1 MASIMASIEL
11 QDKFSTVV
19 YGMIHA
25 VNLSVSAMY
34 DMREAVGA
42 DFDTASLEG
51 AKDEIDRATLA
62 AQQLGNALH
71 SAEMFDINVGT

>member
-62 AQQLGNALH
+62 KTAAWKCIT
-71 SAEMFDINVGT
+71 FCRDV